1 VSTQIT
7 RRAAVLFAGLDGLP
21 HFPARDAKR
30 ATVQFDDDV
39 PRGDELNILIRSL
52 TPNEPVNGVMVAT
65 LEQPDSG
72 ATARANEVASA
83 VMALRPNTRVT
94 SRAGVLT
101 ADDRRRV
108 EAVGISLAGMDEVI
122 FLEPNPP
129 RTLGRLRC

>member
-1 VSTQIT
+1 
-7 RRAAVLFAGLDGLP
+7 LDGEP
-21 HFPARDAKR
+21 HFPAQNAKR
-30 ATVQFDDDV
+30 ANVEFDDDV
-39 PRGDELNILIRSL
+39 PRGEELNTLIRSL

-72 ATARANEVASA
+72 AKARATAVANA

-101 ADDRRRV
+101 PDDKRRV
-108 EAVGISLAGMDEVI
+108 EAVGISLAGMHEVI

-129 RTLGRLRC
+129 RT